1 MWWLQPIWNAYYNSY
16 IMLGRF
22 FFSRTFPR
30 KQKYLCG
37 LSMGLELVCKYGA
50 GNLRHEIVR
59 ISEGP
64 DPFHKQQQK
73 AGTIISLLPTAIAA
87 SSSVDCFG
95 VSSLK
100 VDKCLSC
107 LY

>member
-1 MWWLQPIWNAYYNSY
+1 
-16 IMLGRF
+16 
-22 FFSRTFPR
+22 
-30 KQKYLCG
+30 
-37 LSMGLELVCKYGA
+37 MGLELVCKYGA

-64 DPFHKQQQK
+64 DSFHKQQQK
-73 AGTIISLLPTAIAA
+73 TGTISSLLPTAIAA

-100 VDKCLSC
+100 VDKCPSC
-107 LY
+107 FY